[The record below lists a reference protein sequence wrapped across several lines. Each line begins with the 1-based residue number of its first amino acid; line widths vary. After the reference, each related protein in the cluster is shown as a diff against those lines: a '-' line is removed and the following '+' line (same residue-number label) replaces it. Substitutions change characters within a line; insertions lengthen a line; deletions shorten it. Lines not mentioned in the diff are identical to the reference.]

1 MARNLQ
7 IESLPAEQDNSWVDR
22 DTILLHAA
30 FQVLVDF
37 VEKEKP
43 YEVAL
48 FPSCAWH
55 DKPIPDEEKQYVTA
69 EESEKQMGEWKRL
82 FALYRWW
89 KDVRLLRES
98 GAGPLERRVYDEDSE
113 RLCELARLRE
123 HLWT

>member
-1 MARNLQ
+1 MARTLQ
-7 IESLPAEQDNSWVDR
+7 IDSLPAEQDISWVDR
-22 DTILLHAA
+22 DAILLHAA

-55 DKPIPDEEKQYVTA
+55 NKTIPDEEKQHVSAGEA
-69 EESEKQMGEWKRL
+69 ERQIDEWKRI

-89 KDVRLLRES
+89 KDVRLPRDSDVEY
-98 GAGPLERRVYDEDSE
+98 AERQAYAEDSE
-113 RLCELARLRE
+113 KLCELARLRE